1 MTIPWLRD
9 GSRSVVASCLL
20 QNEKSKTRRAS
31 EIRRE
36 YIAKAVYIIMGR
48 AQKTGQ
54 QHDFDG
60 FVNSATL
67 DDSIVWHIVGV
78 SVCRLRKESLARAC
92 CSKLCVSTLE
102 SSLTIGWTNHWPQY
116 PCRLNISFHWQ
127 EPQ

>member
-9 GSRSVVASCLL
+9 GSRSVVASRLL
-20 QNEKSKTRRAS
+20 QNEKSKTRRAI

-102 SSLTIGWTNHWPQY
+102 SSLTIG
-116 PCRLNISFHWQ
+116 
-127 EPQ
+127 